1 MQGIFRI
8 SEAYAFIL
16 VFSVVFSSFGRQKD
30 ILFQEEKPLEL
41 ELTTQFKSLKGSESD
56 TVYFP
61 TFLKYKNE
69 FGITDSVP
77 VDLRARGNSRRKQ
90 CYFMP
95 LWLKIPKGVS
105 KNTPFQGN
113 RSLKLV
119 LPCQEGPD
127 YGELITKEF
136 LVYQLY
142 QIVSPIHFRTRR
154 VNLTLTDQQNKKK
167 RTYALVAFV
176 IEDVDEVA
184 KKHDAKKINSG
195 IIFPHLINDT
205 LAMKQDFFSY
215 MIGNTDWSNT
225 TQHNV
230 RMLDLKQEE
239 KHVPVPYDFD
249 YAGFVNAPY
258 ALPYDYLPI
267 KSVTERLYRGVCR
280 NPELTQWV
288 KNDFLAKEDRFFLT
302 LEKFKTDLSEQE
314 FQKAKAYLLEFF
326 EILKNEEAFQSQ
338 MIGTCQEY
346 IVGESA

>member
-1 MQGIFRI
+1 MKGIYRI
-8 SEAYAFIL
+8 SSGIAFIL
-16 VFSVVFSSFGRQKD
+16 MLSFASSLFGRQKD
-30 ILFQEEKPLEL
+30 VLFEDEQPLEL

-69 FGITDSVP
+69 SGATDSVP
-77 VDLRARGNSRRKQ
+77 VDVRARGNSRRAQ
-90 CYFMP
+90 CFFMP
-95 LWLKIPKGVS
+95 LWLKIPKGNS

-119 LPCQEGPD
+119 LPCQEWEE
-127 YGELITKEF
+127 YEELVAKEF
-136 LVYQLY
+136 MAYKLY
-142 QIVSPIHFRTRR
+142 EVVSPIHFRTRR
-154 VNLTLTDQQNKKK
+154 VDLTLTDQQNRRK
-167 RTYALVAFV
+167 RNYTILSFV

-258 ALPYDYLPI
+258 AVPYDYLPI

-288 KNDFLAKEDRFFLT
+288 KNDFLAKEEQFFLV
-302 LEKFKTDLSEQE
+302 LEKFKSDLSAPAY
-314 FQKAKAYLLEFF
+314 QKAKAYLLEFF

-338 MIGTCQEY
+338 MISTCQEY
-346 IVGESA
+346 KVGG